1 MITQKPWKIWVL
13 SYKYLDFFDGVF
25 YALELQC
32 PKTINGL
39 GKGKAYELVFQ
50 SKKEEAWNES
60 CLELW
65 MTPLQVASKPSQI
78 EDTQIKDD
86 GIKHK

>member
-1 MITQKPWKIWVL
+1 ML
-13 SYKYLDFFDGVF
+13 YKYLGFLDGVF

-39 GKGKAYELVFQ
+39 GRGKAYELVFRP
-50 SKKEEAWNES
+50 KKKAWNES
-60 CLELW
+60 CLELS
-65 MTPLQVASKPSQI
+65 MAPLQKASKASQI

-86 GIKHK
+86 GIKHR